1 MISIKII
8 IISIIVITIII
19 MCLTIMMIKV
29 MIIII
34 ITMII
39 IIITIIIIIIIMM
52 MTIAI
57 HTINVRGYIP
67 LIIIIIILY
76 TLQGTLLGDQ
86 PDLRKMEEILKKTNY
101 NKLKFI
107 KKKSYNM
114 NCNWKVFIDNYLGN
128 LLQKRSFI
136 YFTTIK
142 YFFCLFVY
150 RLSSYI
156 YCDNSLIHLSFLL
169 HTSFCHLFPLHPSNS
184 MIPHDTSI
192 SL

>member
-1 MISIKII
+1 MFNLIILITAILRIVMISINII

-19 MCLTIMMIKV
+19 MCLMIMVIKV

-34 ITMII
+34 III
-39 IIITIIIIIIIMM
+39 MIIIIIIMM

-57 HTINVRGYIP
+57 HTINVGGFIL
-67 LIIIIIILY
+67 LIIITIILY
-76 TLQGTLLGDQ
+76 TFQGSLLGDQ
-86 PDLRKMEEILKKTNY
+86 PNLSEMEEILKKTNY

-136 YFTTIK
+136 YFTTANYHI
-142 YFFCLFVY
+142 FFLFIL
-150 RLSSYI
+150 LSTF
-156 YCDNSLIHLSFLL
+156 FL
-169 HTSFCHLFPLHPSNS
+169 HIF
-184 MIPHDTSI
+184 
-192 SL
+192 